1 MSSIRNLICKLDDFQ
16 LNIHNMELKDEG
28 INILTGPSGSGKS
41 TLALALCGLIKTKSP
56 FQWFFNEK
64 NLALLPPPER
74 NISMMFQSLELFPH
88 LTAKKNILFPSQ
100 SRKQSILKT
109 KERFQLLTKELELTP
124 FLKKSVLD
132 LSGGEKQRVALARA
146 LIVTSD
152 FLILD
157 EPFSSLDIAL
167 KNRALKL
174 LCTILKQEKQT
185 CLLIT
190 HEDPEVMK
198 KGDKIFA
205 INQGKLKH
213 D

>member
-1 MSSIRNLICKLDDFQ
+1 
-16 LNIHNMELKDEG
+16 MELKDEG

-41 TLALALCGLIKTKSP
+41 TLALALCGLINIKPS
-56 FQWFFNEK
+56 FQWLFKEK

-88 LTAKKNILFPSQ
+88 LTAKKNILFPAQ
-100 SRKQSILKT
+100 ARKQSVLKT
-109 KERFQLLTKELELTP
+109 KERFQLLIEELELIS
-124 FLKKSVLD
+124 FLKKSVLN

-157 EPFSSLDIAL
+157 EPFSSLDSTL

-174 LCTILKQEKQT
+174 ICTIVKQEKQT

-198 KGDKIFA
+198 IANKVFYLHQGQL
-205 INQGKLKH
+205 NQS
-213 D
+213 